1 MKTESNLFE
10 PVLAARHA
18 KALGITQEEIAKAVG
33 ASQSQ
38 VSRILAGKSKRQATL
53 SEKICIYVY
62 SNRGNI
68 SRQMVEK
75 NSILMDAI
83 ASAWDGSTRQ
93 AEILAIM
100 IRAAGSLSRRGNKG
114 EQA

>member
-1 MKTESNLFE
+1 MNTESNLLK
-10 PVLAARHA
+10 PILAARHA
-18 KALGITQEEIAKAVG
+18 KALGITQQEIAKAVG

-38 VSRILAGKSKRQATL
+38 VSRILAGKSKRQAAL

-100 IRAAGSLSRRGNKG
+100 IRAAGSLSNRSEASEKT
-114 EQA
+114 